1 MWGKNG
7 VPCTL
12 GPLGE
17 ARLPEVWIVHTPMEP
32 LDRRWAVR
40 RRRTPA
46 PGVAKERSGVP
57 SELPESGSD
66 SQAPQTPLSTEEVP
80 CRFWGP
86 WAARRPRTSGFQ
98 SWTFQVPL
106 DVSEEA
112 RNRVGMAGGLW
123 PRGLRGKGQGE
134 RAPAGYC
141 RDESLWLGLQRLGLA
156 EAVAIV
162 QGVLLV
168 GG

>member
-80 CRFWGP
+80 CRFWGSLGRKEAKDVRFSVLDISGAP
-86 WAARRPRTSGFQ
+86 GCLRRGEKQSGDGGRTLAPG
-98 SWTFQVPL
+98 T
-106 DVSEEA
+106 EGK
-112 RNRVGMAGGLW
+112 RAGGESSSWL
-123 PRGLRGKGQGE
+123 LQG
-134 RAPAGYC
+134 
-141 RDESLWLGLQRLGLA
+141 
-156 EAVAIV
+156 
-162 QGVLLV
+162 
-168 GG
+168 